1 MSEATAET
9 GRQRVVIDRVRPEI
23 DGGRFA
29 IKRTAGEKVRVEADV
44 FTDGHDALG
53 CLLLYRD
60 ERDAAWSEVAME
72 ALGNDRW
79 RGELTVSTVGRWR
92 YTVTAWV
99 DHWKTWRRDLR
110 KRLEA
115 GQDVSLDLL
124 AGAALIQAAAE
135 RVRAAGRKSEAR
147 VLGGLARALGHG
159 RERAGEEGRERVAG
173 EGRDR
178 VAPEGRDR
186 APGGQARD
194 DETRLRLALDEELA
208 QLMDRHADRT
218 NAATY
223 RELAVIVDR
232 ERARFSSWY
241 EMFPRSCSP
250 VPGRHGTFRDLAARL
265 PYVAEMG
272 FDVLYLPPI
281 HPIGVT
287 NRKGKNNAPQA
298 EPGDVGSPWA
308 IGLVANGASDGGGD
322 EGAEGAAGAGGHK
335 SIHPQL
341 GTAADFRWLAG
352 QAREHGIELALDVAF
367 QCSPDHPY
375 VREHPEWFRKRPD
388 GSVQYAE
395 NPPKKYEDIYPFDFE
410 CAAWRELWDEL
421 KSIFLHWIGEGVRI
435 FRVDNPHT
443 KPFAFWE
450 WLIGEIKR
458 DHPDVIFLAEA
469 FTRPKLMYR
478 LAKLGFSQSYNYF
491 PWRTN
496 RWELTEY
503 FTELTRTE
511 VAEFF
516 RPSLWPNTPDILT
529 EQLQFGGRP
538 AFVQRLVLAA
548 TLGASYGIYGPTYEL
563 LENRARE
570 RGSEE
575 YLDSEKYQ
583 LRHWDLAAPHSL
595 RDLIAL
601 VNRVRRENPAL
612 KTDAT
617 LRFHPTD
624 NEQLL
629 CYSKTAESAD
639 NTIIAVVNLDPH
651 HAQSGWVELDLGP
664 LGLEAGRPFQMHD
677 LLTGARFLWSGSRNF
692 VQLEP
697 QQTPAHLFR
706 VRRRVRSEQDFD
718 YFQ

>member
-1 MSEATAET
+1 MEERDGEGMSGAA

-23 DGGRFA
+23 DRGRFA
-29 IKRTAGEKVRVEADV
+29 IKRTVGEKVTVEADV
-44 FTDGHDALG
+44 FADGHDSLT

-60 ERDAAWSEVAME
+60 ERAAAWSETAME

-99 DHWKTWRRDLR
+99 DPWKTWRRDLG
-110 KRLEA
+110 KRVDA
-115 GQDVSLDLL
+115 RQDVALDLL
-124 AGAALIQAAAE
+124 SGAALIHQAADRA
-135 RVRAAGRKSEAR
+135 RAAGRKTDAR
-147 VLGGLARALGHG
+147 VLAGLARAL
-159 RERAGEEGRERVAG
+159 EQ
-173 EGRDR
+173 GRD
-178 VAPEGRDR
+178 PE
-186 APGGQARD
+186 AR
-194 DETRLRLALDEELA
+194 LKLALDHELA
-208 QLMDRHADRT
+208 QLMDRLADR
-218 NAATY
+218 AGASSY
-223 RELAVIVDR
+223 RELAVVVDR

-250 VPGRHGTFRDLAARL
+250 VPGRHGTLADAALRL

-272 FDVLYLPPI
+272 FDILYLPPL
-281 HPIGVT
+281 HPIGIT
-287 NRKGKNNAPQA
+287 HRKGKNNAERA
-298 EPGDVGSPWA
+298 EPDDVGSPWA
-308 IGLVANGASDGGGD
+308 IGNWRDGQGGGAQGGGGQGGDGQGGSAQGGGQGDGGGPAD
-322 EGAEGAAGAGGHK
+322 SGPAAGGHK
-335 SIHPQL
+335 SIDPAL
-341 GTAADFRWLAG
+341 GTIDDFRRLVA
-352 QAREHGIELALDVAF
+352 QAREHGLEIALDVAF

-375 VREHPEWFRKRPD
+375 VRDHPEWFRKRPD
-388 GSVQYAE
+388 GTIQYAE

-410 CAAWRELWDEL
+410 CESWRELWDEL
-421 KSIFLHWIGEGVRI
+421 KSIFDHWIGEGIRI

-443 KPFAFWE
+443 KPFVFWE
-450 WLIGEIKR
+450 WVIGEIKR

-478 LAKLGFSQSYNYF
+478 LAKLGFTQSYNYF

-511 VAEFF
+511 IAEFF

-538 AFVQRLVLAA
+538 AFIQRLILAA
-548 TLGASYGIYGPTYEL
+548 TLGASYGIYGPPFEL
-563 LENRARE
+563 LEHRPRE

-595 RDLIAL
+595 RELIAL

-612 KTDAT
+612 RSDGG
-617 LRFHPTD
+617 LRFHATD

-629 CYSKTAESAD
+629 CYSKSAAAAD
-639 NTIIAVVNLDPH
+639 NTVIAVVNLDPH
-651 HAQSGWVELDLGP
+651 HLQSGWVDLDLAR

-677 LLTGARFLWSGSRNF
+677 LLTGARYLWSGARNF
-692 VQLEP
+692 VQLDP

-718 YFQ
+718 YFA

>member
-1 MSEATAET
+1 MIEAE

-29 IKRTAGEKVRVEADV
+29 IKRTVGEKVTVEADV
-44 FTDGHDALG
+44 LTDGHDALS

-60 ERDAAWSEVAME
+60 QRASGWSEVAME
-72 ALGNDRW
+72 ALGNDRY
-79 RGELTVSTVGRWR
+79 RAQLTVTSVGRWL

-99 DHWKTWRRDLR
+99 DHFKTWRRDLR
-110 KRLEA
+110 KRVDA
-115 GQDVSLDLL
+115 RQDVALDLL
-124 AGAALIQAAAE
+124 AGAALIHQAAE
-135 RVRAAGRKSEAR
+135 RARAAGRKADAR
-147 VLGGLARALGHG
+147 VLSGLARSL
-159 RERAGEEGRERVAG
+159 E
-173 EGRDR
+173 
-178 VAPEGRDR
+178 
-186 APGGQARD
+186 QARD
-194 DETRLRLALDEELA
+194 LEARLRLALDDELA
-208 QLMDRHADRT
+208 QLMDRHTDR
-218 NAATY
+218 AAARSH
-223 RELAVIVDR
+223 RELPVVVDR

-250 VPGRHGTFRDLAARL
+250 VPGRHGTLRDLAERL

-272 FDVLYLPPI
+272 FDVLYLPPL
-281 HPIGVT
+281 HPIGFT
-287 NRKGKNNAPQA
+287 HRKGKNNSPVAGPD
-298 EPGDVGSPWA
+298 DVGSPWA
-308 IGLVANGASDGGGD
+308 IGGP
-322 EGAEGAAGAGGHK
+322 AGGHK
-335 SIHPQL
+335 AILPEL
-341 GTAADFRWLAG
+341 GTIEDFRQVMG
-352 QAREHGIELALDVAF
+352 RARDLGLEIAMDVAF

-388 GSVQYAE
+388 GTIQYAE

-410 CAAWRELWDEL
+410 CEAWRELWQEL
-421 KSIFLHWIGEGVRI
+421 KSIFDHWLGEGIRI

-443 KPFAFWE
+443 KPFPFWE
-450 WLIGEIKR
+450 WVIGEIKR

-478 LAKLGFSQSYNYF
+478 LAKLGFTQSYNYF

-496 RWELTEY
+496 RWELTQY
-503 FTELTRTE
+503 FTEITKTE
-511 VAEFF
+511 VAEYF

-538 AFVQRLVLAA
+538 AFIHRLILAA
-548 TLGASYGIYGPTYEL
+548 TLGASYGIYGPPYEL

-575 YLDSEKYQ
+575 CLDSEKYQ

-612 KTDAT
+612 RSDAG
-617 LRFHPTD
+617 LRFHTTD

-629 CYSKTAESAD
+629 CYSKSAETAD
-639 NTIIAVVNLDPH
+639 NTIVAVVNLDPH
-651 HAQSGWVELDLGP
+651 HVQSGWLELDLAA
-664 LGLEAGRPFQMHD
+664 LGLETGRPFQVHD
-677 LLTGARFLWSGSRNF
+677 LLTGARYLWNAARNF
-692 VQLEP
+692 VQLDP

>member
-1 MSEATAET
+1 MSEATGET

-60 ERDAAWSEVAME
+60 ERTAAWSEVAME

-79 RGELTVSTVGRWR
+79 RGELTVSSVGRWR

-99 DHWKTWRRDLR
+99 DPWKTWRRDLR
-110 KRLEA
+110 KRLDA
-115 GQDVSLDLL
+115 RQDVSLDLL

-147 VLGGLARALGHG
+147 VLTGLARALGP
-159 RERAGEEGRERVAG
+159 
-173 EGRDR
+173 GRDR
-178 VAPEGRDR
+178 DAGQRGEARDR
-186 APGGQARD
+186 APGQGRD
-194 DETRLRLALDEELA
+194 DEARLRLALDDELA
-208 QLMDRHADRT
+208 QLMDRHADRAAA
-218 NAATY
+218 AATY

-265 PYVAEMG
+265 PDVAEMG

-287 NRKGKNNAPQA
+287 NRKGKNNAERA

-308 IGLVANGASDGGGD
+308 IGLAANAGGAS
-322 EGAEGAAGAGGHK
+322 AGGHK
-335 SIHPQL
+335 SIHPEL
-341 GTAADFRWLAG
+341 GTAADFRWLVG
-352 QAREHGIELALDVAF
+352 QAREHGVELALDVAF

-375 VREHPEWFRKRPD
+375 VHEHPEWFRKRPD
-388 GSVQYAE
+388 GSIQYAE

-410 CAAWRELWDEL
+410 CDAWRELWDEL
-421 KSIFLHWIGEGVRI
+421 KSIFLHWIGEGIRI

-450 WLIGEIKR
+450 WVIGELKR

-478 LAKLGFSQSYNYF
+478 LAKLGFTQSYNYF

-529 EQLQFGGRP
+529 EQLQFGGRA

-548 TLGASYGIYGPTYEL
+548 TLGASYGIYGPPYEL
-563 LENRARE
+563 LESRARE
-570 RGSEE
+570 RGGEE

-639 NTIIAVVNLDPH
+639 NTIVAVVNLDPH
-651 HAQSGWVELDLGP
+651 HVQSGWVELDLAR
-664 LGLEAGRPFQMHD
+664 LGLDAGRPFQAHD

-692 VQLEP
+692 VQLDP
-697 QQTPAHLFR
+697 QHTPAHLFR

>member
-1 MSEATAET
+1 MIDRE
-9 GRQRVVIDRVRPEI
+9 GRQRVVVDRVRPEI

-29 IKRTAGEKVRVEADV
+29 IKRTVGERVAVEADV

-53 CLLLYRD
+53 CLLLHRD
-60 ERDAAWSEVAME
+60 ERAAAWSEVAME
-72 ALGNDRW
+72 ALGNDRF
-79 RGELTVSTVGRWR
+79 RAEFTVTGVGRWR

-99 DHWKTWRRDLR
+99 HAFKTWRRDLR
-110 KRLEA
+110 KRVEA
-115 GQDVSLDLL
+115 GQDVALDLL
-124 AGAALIQAAAE
+124 AGAALIHQAADRA
-135 RVRAAGRKSEAR
+135 RAAGRKADAR
-147 VLGGLARALGHG
+147 VLAGLARGLEQG
-159 RERAGEEGRERVAG
+159 RGDT
-173 EGRDR
+173 RD
-178 VAPEGRDR
+178 
-186 APGGQARD
+186 ARD
-194 DETRLRLALDEELA
+194 ARDARDMEPRLRLALDDELA
-208 QLMDRHADRT
+208 QLMDRHTDR
-218 NAATY
+218 AQACTY
-223 RELAVIVDR
+223 RELAVVVDR
-232 ERARFSSWY
+232 ARARFSSWY

-250 VPGRHGTFRDLAARL
+250 EPGRHGTFRDVVARL
-265 PYVAEMG
+265 PYVAGMG

-281 HPIGVT
+281 HPIGVSH
-287 NRKGKNNAPQA
+287 RKGKNNSPLA

-308 IGLVANGASDGGGD
+308 IGGA
-322 EGAEGAAGAGGHK
+322 AGGHK
-335 SIHPQL
+335 AILPEL
-341 GTAADFRWLAG
+341 GTAADFRELI
-352 QAREHGIELALDVAF
+352 ARARDHGLEIAMDVAF

-388 GSVQYAE
+388 GTIQYAE

-410 CAAWRELWDEL
+410 CEAWRELWQEL
-421 KSIFLHWIGEGVRI
+421 KSIFDHWLGEGIRI

-443 KPFAFWE
+443 KPFVFWE

-458 DHPDVIFLAEA
+458 EHPDAIFLAEA

-478 LAKLGFSQSYNYF
+478 LAKLGFTQSYDYF

-496 RWELTEY
+496 RWELTQY
-503 FTELTRTE
+503 FTELTTTE
-511 VAEFF
+511 IAEYF
-516 RPSLWPNTPDILT
+516 RPSSWPNTPDILT

-538 AFVQRLVLAA
+538 VFMQRFILAA
-548 TLGASYGIYGPTYEL
+548 TLGASYGIYGPTFEL

-583 LRHWDLAAPHSL
+583 LRHWDLDAPHSL

-612 KTDAT
+612 QSDSG

-629 CYSKTAESAD
+629 CYSKSAPAAD
-639 NTIIAVVNLDPH
+639 NVIVAVVNLDPH
-651 HAQSGWVELDLGP
+651 HVQSGWLELDLAQ
-664 LGLEAGRPFQMHD
+664 LGFDGSRPFQVHD
-677 LLTGARFLWSGSRNF
+677 LLTGARYLWSGGRNF
-692 VQLEP
+692 VQLDP
-697 QQTPAHLFR
+697 RQTPAHLFR

>member
-1 MSEATAET
+1 VTDAT
-9 GRQRVVIDRVRPEI
+9 GRERVVIDRVRPEI

-29 IKRTAGEKVRVEADV
+29 IKRTVGEKLTVEADV

-60 ERDAAWSEVAME
+60 ERAAKWSEAAME

-79 RGELTVSTVGRWR
+79 RAELTVTTVGRWH

-99 DHWKTWRRDLR
+99 DRFKTWRRDLG
-110 KRLEA
+110 KRLDA
-115 GQDVSLDLL
+115 GQDVALDLL
-124 AGAALIQAAAE
+124 AGAALIHHSAE
-135 RVRAAGRKSEAR
+135 RARASGRKADAR
-147 VLGGLARALGHG
+147 VLAGLARAL
-159 RERAGEEGRERVAG
+159 EQ
-173 EGRDR
+173 GRD
-178 VAPEGRDR
+178 PE
-186 APGGQARD
+186 A
-194 DETRLRLALDEELA
+194 RLRLALDHELA
-208 QLMDRHADRT
+208 QLMDRHSDR
-218 NAATY
+218 AWASTY
-223 RELAVIVDR
+223 RELPIVVDR
-232 ERARFSSWY
+232 ERARFSAWY
-241 EMFPRSCSP
+241 EIFPRSCSP
-250 VPGRHGTFRDLAARL
+250 VPGRHGTFRDLAQRL

-272 FDVLYLPPI
+272 FDVLYLAPI

-287 NRKGKNNAPQA
+287 HRKGKNNAPQA

-308 IGLVANGASDGGGD
+308 IGNVGDADGKQGD
-322 EGAEGAAGAGGHK
+322 GGHK
-335 SIHPQL
+335 GVHSEL
-341 GTAADFRWLAG
+341 GTVEDFRWLVA
-352 QAREHGIELALDVAF
+352 QAREHGLEIALDVAF

-375 VREHPEWFRKRPD
+375 VRDHPEWFRKRPD
-388 GSVQYAE
+388 GTVQYAE

-410 CAAWRELWDEL
+410 CEAWRELWQEL
-421 KSIFLHWIGEGVRI
+421 KSIFDHWIGEGVRI

-443 KPFAFWE
+443 KPFVFWE

-458 DHPDVIFLAEA
+458 DHPDVILLAEA

-478 LAKLGFSQSYNYF
+478 LAKLGFTQSYNYF
-491 PWRTN
+491 PWRNN
-496 RWELTEY
+496 RWELSEY

-511 VAEFF
+511 IAEFF

-538 AFVQRLVLAA
+538 AFIQRLVLAA
-548 TLGASYGIYGPTYEL
+548 TLGASYGIYGPAFEL
-563 LENRARE
+563 LENRPRE

-612 KTDAT
+612 RTDT
-617 LRFHPTD
+617 GLRFHATD

-629 CYSKTAESAD
+629 CYSKSTEAAD
-639 NTIIAVVNLDPH
+639 NTVIAVVNLDPH
-651 HAQSGWVELDLGP
+651 HVQSGWMDLDLAR
-664 LGLEAGRPFQMHD
+664 LGLEAGRPFQVHD
-677 LLTGARFLWSGSRNF
+677 LLSGARHLWSGARNF
-692 VQLEP
+692 VQLDP

-706 VRRRVRSEQDFD
+706 IRRRVRSEQDFD

>member
-1 MSEATAET
+1 MIEAA

-29 IKRTAGEKVRVEADV
+29 IKRTVGEKVTVDADV
-44 FTDGHDALG
+44 LTDGHDTLS

-60 ERDAAWSEVAME
+60 QRAPGWSEVAME
-72 ALGNDRW
+72 ALGNDRY
-79 RGELTVSTVGRWR
+79 RAQLTVTSVGRWL

-99 DHWKTWRRDLR
+99 DHFKTWRRDLR
-110 KRLEA
+110 KRVDA
-115 GQDVSLDLL
+115 RQDVALDLL
-124 AGAALIQAAAE
+124 AGAALIHQAAE
-135 RVRAAGRKSEAR
+135 RARAAGRKADGR
-147 VLGGLARALGHG
+147 VLAGLARSL
-159 RERAGEEGRERVAG
+159 E
-173 EGRDR
+173 
-178 VAPEGRDR
+178 
-186 APGGQARD
+186 QARD
-194 DETRLRLALDEELA
+194 LEARLRLALDDELA
-208 QLMDRHADRT
+208 QLMDRHTDR
-218 NAATY
+218 AFASSH
-223 RELAVIVDR
+223 RQLPVVVDR

-241 EMFPRSCSP
+241 EMFPRSSSP
-250 VPGRHGTFRDLAARL
+250 VPGRHGTFRDLAERL

-281 HPIGVT
+281 HPIGFT
-287 NRKGKNNAPQA
+287 NRKGKNNSPVAGPD
-298 EPGDVGSPWA
+298 DVGSPWA
-308 IGLVANGASDGGGD
+308 IGSP
-322 EGAEGAAGAGGHK
+322 AGGHK
-335 SIHPQL
+335 AILPEL
-341 GTAADFRWLAG
+341 GTIEDFR
-352 QAREHGIELALDVAF
+352 QVMARARDLGLEIALDVAF

-388 GSVQYAE
+388 GTIQYAE

-410 CAAWRELWDEL
+410 CEAWRELWQEL
-421 KSIFLHWIGEGVRI
+421 KSIFDHWLGEGIRI

-478 LAKLGFSQSYNYF
+478 LAKLGFTQSYNYF

-496 RWELTEY
+496 RWELTQY
-503 FTELTRTE
+503 FTELTKTE
-511 VAEFF
+511 VAEYF

-538 AFVQRLVLAA
+538 AFIHRLILAA
-548 TLGASYGIYGPTYEL
+548 TLGASYGIYGPPYEL
-563 LENRARE
+563 LENRPRE

-601 VNRVRRENPAL
+601 VNRVRRENPSL
-612 KTDAT
+612 KSDAG
-617 LRFHPTD
+617 LRFHATD

-629 CYSKTAESAD
+629 CYSKSAEAAD
-639 NTIIAVVNLDPH
+639 NTIVAVVNLDPH
-651 HAQSGWVELDLGP
+651 HVQSGWLELDLAA
-664 LGLEAGRPFQMHD
+664 LGLETGRPFQVHD
-677 LLTGARFLWSGSRNF
+677 LLTGARYLWNGPRNF
-692 VQLEP
+692 VQLDP
-697 QQTPAHLFR
+697 RQTPAHLFR